1 MAIQSCYECN
11 KDISTKAIICPQCGA
26 PQNPVSGLMDKAKGF
41 LSKNLK
47 KIEKELEMKRTEKE
61 MERKIEEDMPN
72 LLQDMHHGD
81 LSSRLENFDLSRA
94 LIKNMMEE
102 MEIEDT
108 LYWEIIVKMKLEEI
122 LEIKKEEQERKEED
136 SKTIL
141 SRFRDLSK

>member
-47 KIEKELEMKRTEKE
+47 KIEKELEMKRAEKE
-61 MERKIEEDMPN
+61 MERKIEEDMPK
-72 LLQDMHHGD
+72 LLKDMHHED
-81 LSSRLENFDLSRA
+81 LSRRLENFQLSRA
-94 LIKNMMEE
+94 LIKNMMKE

-108 LYWEIIVKMKLEEI
+108 LYWEMIVKVKIEEI
-122 LEIKKEEQERKEED
+122 LEINKEEQERKKEE